1 MADTTTTT
9 YGLTK
14 PELGASENTWGEKL
28 NANLDSID
36 DLLDGTTAIS
46 PKLAE
51 GSWAVGV
58 TTVTTTG
65 AELNHVAGATSNLQN
80 QINDIVAGSGGIAA
94 GMILMWS
101 GAISNIPSGWVLC
114 DGNNGTPNLQDRFIV
129 GAGSSYSVNATGG
142 SANATLPT
150 HTHTFSDTATTGSAG
165 AHSHFVNDPGHAH
178 NVKGLSSR
186 GDTWNERLDG
196 NVIAGEDEA
205 GEETNGLTY
214 ATDTNITLDSAPN
227 HSHSVSISGTTG
239 SAGSSGTN
247 ANLPPYYALA
257 YIMKT

>member
-14 PELGASENTWGEKL
+14 PELGASESTWGQKL
-28 NANLDSID
+28 NANLDDID

-51 GSWAVGV
+51 GSWSVGV

-65 AELNHVAGATSNLQN
+65 AELNHVSGATSNLQN
-80 QINDIVAGSGGIAA
+80 QINDIVAGSGGVAA

-101 GAISNIPSGWVLC
+101 GSIANIPSGWVLC

-129 GAGSSYSVNATGG
+129 GAGSSYNVGSTGG
-142 SANATLPT
+142 SANATLPA
-150 HTHTFSDTATTGSAG
+150 HTHTFSDSATTNSAG
-165 AHSHFVNDPGHAH
+165 SHSH
-178 NVKGLSSR
+178 S
-186 GDTWNERLDG
+186 
-196 NVIAGEDEA
+196 I
-205 GEETNGLTY
+205 
-214 ATDTNITLDSAPN
+214 TDTGHNHAVLGPNGPFNDGGQIGTGGDYGGGTPDDTSELYVTDVSQTFISINSAGS
-227 HSHSVSISGTTG
+227 HSHSVSVSGTTS
-239 SAGSSGTN
+239 SAGSSATG

>member
-58 TTVTTTG
+58 TTVT
-65 AELNHVAGATSNLQN
+65 
-80 QINDIVAGSGGIAA
+80 
-94 GMILMWS
+94 
-101 GAISNIPSGWVLC
+101 
-114 DGNNGTPNLQDRFIV
+114 GTPNLQDRFIV
-129 GAGSSYSVNATGG
+129 GAGSSYSVDATGG

-165 AHSHFVNDPGHAH
+165 SHNHFVNDPEHSHAVLGPTGPF
-178 NVKGLSSR
+178 NDGSQIGTGGLY
-186 GDTWNERLDG
+186 GGGTVDDTSELY
-196 NVIAGEDEA
+196 VTSPA
-205 GEETNGLTY
+205 ETF
-214 ATDTNITLDSAPN
+214 ITLDSAPN

>member
-65 AELNHVAGATSNLQN
+65 AELNHVAGATSSLQN

-114 DGNNGTPNLQDRFIV
+114 DGNNGAPNLQDRFIV

-142 SANATLPT
+142 SANATIPS
-150 HTHTFSDTATTGSAG
+150 HTHTFSDTTTTGAAG
-165 AHSHFVNDPGHAH
+165 G
-178 NVKGLSSR
+178 
-186 GDTWNERLDG
+186 
-196 NVIAGEDEA
+196 
-205 GEETNGLTY
+205 
-214 ATDTNITLDSAPN
+214 
-227 HSHSVSISGTTG
+227 HSHSITDPEHSHAVLGPNGPFNDASQLGTGGDYGGGTPDDTSELYVTSPAETFITINAAPDHQHSVSVSGTT
-239 SAGSSGTN
+239 SSTGSSGTN